1 MAGMDMNIVK
11 MAVTWTFV
19 MFTILAQNVR
29 DGFAFN
35 TIWMAFA
42 IPMFLRFVLSGEINK
57 FLNVEWSFLIM
68 VCLFTGAL
76 TFAFSLVNPDLAD
89 GLKNFGKNKKN
100 TAKVIGLFSGMF
112 MFCLLMAGYVSSDPF
127 VKETVEVVYN
137 NSNTSLIQ

>member
-1 MAGMDMNIVK
+1 
-11 MAVTWTFV
+11 
-19 MFTILAQNVR
+19 
-29 DGFAFN
+29 
-35 TIWMAFA
+35 
-42 IPMFLRFVLSGEINK
+42 
-57 FLNVEWSFLIM
+57 M